1 MNARTLSVLGLAA
14 LLAAVGGCNNGGQRG
29 EHTSEGI
36 KVAQKKINALK
47 SSVEWETAEHQFLAG
62 DLDKALRTLERSISM
77 TPDVPKCYIL
87 KGRILIEKAQY
98 EAAEQCLL
106 TAESLDES
114 NIDAQYYLGVI
125 AERQSQFAKALTR
138 YNTAMELD
146 AANPQYVIAASEM
159 YIQLGQIDKGDALLR
174 EKAPEFASNAGIR
187 HALGQLE
194 MLRSQFD
201 KATEYFSEAR
211 LLAPD
216 DLMVLEDL
224 TRSQIACRHYSEA
237 ELNLGVLLK
246 APANEKRT
254 DLQVL
259 RVRCLAAMDRLAEA
273 RSIMGTVIAG
283 DNHIN
288 DVSAWILY
296 GNICARLEDPVRL
309 RQAVQRIITLAPD
322 RPEGYALRAMLLRM
336 SNQHAAAL
344 QAINTAISLNPNDP
358 EQWVIRGLIQAEGG
372 DFAQSQRSLRAA
384 LKLDTTNANATT
396 LLNAIASLAHQPLD
410 TADATPKN

>member
-1 MNARTLSVLGLAA
+1 MNARTLTVLGLTAI
-14 LLAAVGGCNNGGQRG
+14 LAVAGGCNTGGQHSQ
-29 EHTSEGI
+29 HTSEGI

-62 DLDKALRTLERSISM
+62 DLDKALRTLERSISL
-77 TPDVPKCYIL
+77 TPDVPKCYVL
-87 KGRILIEKAQY
+87 KGRILIEKSAF

-106 TAESLDES
+106 TAESLDGS
-114 NIDAQYYLGVI
+114 SVDAQYYLGVI

-138 YNTAMELD
+138 YTTAMELD
-146 AANPQYVIAASEM
+146 PTSAQYVIAASEM
-159 YIQLGQIDKGDALLR
+159 YIQLGQVEKGEALLT
-174 EKAPEFASNAGIR
+174 EKATEFTSNAGIR

-201 KATEYFSEAR
+201 KASEYFSEAR

-216 DLMVLEDL
+216 DIMVLEDL
-224 TRSQIACRHYSEA
+224 ARSQIACRRYSDA

-246 APANEKRT
+246 SPGNEKRT

-273 RSIMGTVIAG
+273 RTLMGPVVAG
-283 DNHIN
+283 PSHEN

-336 SNQHAAAL
+336 SNQQAAAF

-372 DFAQSQRSLRAA
+372 DFAQSQRSLRTA
-384 LKLDTTNANATT
+384 LKLDAANANATT

>member
-1 MNARTLSVLGLAA
+1 MNARIATVLGLATV
-14 LLAAVGGCNNGGQRG
+14 LAVSGGCNNGGQHSK
-29 EHTSEGI
+29 HTSEGI
-36 KVAQKKINALK
+36 KLAQRKINALK
-47 SSVEWETAEHQFLAG
+47 SSVEWETAERQFLAG
-62 DLDKALRTLERSISM
+62 DLDKSLRTLERSINI
-77 TPDVPKCYIL
+77 TPDVPKCYVL
-87 KGRILIEKAQY
+87 KGRILIEKGAY

-106 TAESLDES
+106 TAESLDS
-114 NIDAQYYLGVI
+114 TNVDAQYYLGVI
-125 AERQSQFAKALTR
+125 GERQSQFAKALSR

-146 AANPQYVIAASEM
+146 PTSPQYVIAASEM
-159 YIQLGQIDKGDALLR
+159 YIQLGQVEKGEELLR
-174 EKAPEFASNAGIR
+174 EKATDFTSNAGIR

-201 KATEYFSEAR
+201 KASEYFNEAR

-216 DLMVLEDL
+216 DLHVLEDL
-224 TRSQIACRHYSEA
+224 TRSLIACRRYGEA
-237 ELNLGVLLK
+237 EINLAVLLK
-246 APANEKRT
+246 APANEKRS

-273 RSIMGTVIAG
+273 RTLMGTVITSG
-283 DNHIN
+283 GHDS

-309 RQAVQRIITLAPD
+309 RTAVQRITTLAPD

-336 SNQHAAAL
+336 SNQQSAAF

-358 EQWVIRGLIQAEGG
+358 EQWVIRGLIQAESGE
-372 DFAQSQRSLRAA
+372 FAQSQRSLRTA
-384 LKLDTTNANATT
+384 LRLDAGNANATT
-396 LLNAIASLAHQPLD
+396 LLNAVASLASQPLD